1 MHATAIVT
9 DPAVTR
15 RARSAFPGGS
25 MPTEM
30 STGRPGRQM
39 STFPP
44 GIRGTRM
51 PTR

>member
-1 MHATAIVT
+1 MHATTVIT
-9 DPAVTR
+9 DPVDTGISGR
-15 RARSAFPGGS
+15 HL
-25 MPTEM
+25 PTEM
-30 STGRPGRQM
+30 STGRSSRQM